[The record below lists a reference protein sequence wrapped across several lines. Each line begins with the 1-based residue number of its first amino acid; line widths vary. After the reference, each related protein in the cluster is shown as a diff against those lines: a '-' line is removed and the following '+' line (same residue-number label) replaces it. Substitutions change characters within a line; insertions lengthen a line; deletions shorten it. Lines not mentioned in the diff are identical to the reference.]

1 MCHILRGCD
10 VFLDPRNV
18 GSNSSINTGKIGP
31 STLIAKGNQAEQVE
45 PIDIALQLKD
55 FKNRICQMVK
65 S

>member
-1 MCHILRGCD
+1 M
-10 VFLDPRNV
+10 FLDPRNV

-31 STLIAKGNQAEQVE
+31 STLIAKGNQAEQAE